1 MGIVRNQSIK
11 NSISF
16 YIGMAIGAINT
27 VIIYPNAFNDHPE
40 YFGLIQILVAYG
52 LVVSTFTT
60 LGIPT
65 TFVRFF
71 PAIKEK
77 GQLYF
82 LSLVTPLLGFVF
94 ALLSYFLFK
103 EQIFEWT
110 NASELLKDNFF
121 YIILLV
127 FFIGFYDVLTAI
139 SRSFLSAATPIF
151 INEVFLKSYSMSVL
165 LLHWF
170 GYVDFTTF
178 LKIYLFG
185 YFLKFAILFVI
196 QWKNDRFSLA
206 FSVNDLKLKEILR
219 FGLFV
224 FIGGASVMIVTRL
237 DMMMIGSMLDLDQV
251 AFYTVAFFMGNAIK
265 VPGNSIGVIS
275 LPLVAKAWE
284 KKDYKEIQTLYTKSS
299 INQLIIGGVLFLC
312 IWLNIDEIFSLLPTK
327 FQGGKW
333 VVFYIAIAQLFS
345 MANGINGTIIVNS
358 KYYKYDLYTNV
369 VLVFVTII
377 TNYLLIPE
385 SSPLSSYGIVGI
397 NGAAF
402 ATAIS
407 VLLFNLIRL
416 ILIKVKMNM
425 HPFSLQTIK
434 TIVLLFAMFFALN
447 FLPNSS
453 YAFADIIWKSVV
465 VVILFILAV
474 MCFNLSE
481 DITAIIKELK
491 AKLLS

>member
-27 VIIYPNAFNDHPE
+27 VIIYPNVFNDHPE
-40 YFGLIQILVAYG
+40 HFGLIQILIACAI
-52 LVVSTFTT
+52 VVSVFST
-60 LGIPT
+60 LGIPKI
-65 TFVRFF
+65 FVRFF
-71 PAIKEK
+71 PTIKEK

-82 LSLVTPLLGFVF
+82 LSLITSLLGFAF
-94 ALLSYFLFK
+94 AVLSYFLFK
-103 EQIFEWT
+103 EQIFELL
-110 NASELLKDNFF
+110 NASQLLRDNFF

-127 FFIGFYDVLTAI
+127 FFIGFYDVLTAV

-151 INEVFLKSYSMSVL
+151 INEVFLKVYSMLVL

-170 GYVDFTTF
+170 GYLDFTTF
-178 LKIYLFG
+178 LKAYLFG
-185 YFLKFAILFVI
+185 YFLKFAILFLI

-206 FSVNDLKLKEILR
+206 FSVNDLKLKEILS

-224 FIGGASVMIVTRL
+224 FIGGASVMIVTRI
-237 DMMMIGSMLDLDQV
+237 DMMMIGSMLDLEQV
-251 AFYTVAFFMGNAIK
+251 AFYTVAFFIGNAIK
-265 VPGNSIGVIS
+265 VPGKSIGAIS
-275 LPLVAKAWE
+275 IPLVAKAWG
-284 KKDYKEIQTLYTKSS
+284 KQDYKEIQTLYTKSS

-358 KYYKYDLYTNV
+358 KYYRYDLYTNV
-369 VLVFVTII
+369 ILVFVTIA

-385 SSPLSSYGIVGI
+385 YGID
-397 NGAAF
+397 GAAM

-434 TIVLLFAMFFALN
+434 TILLLFAMFFTLD

-453 YAFADIIWKSVV
+453 YAFVDIIWKSIV
-465 VVILFILAV
+465 VVILFIPAV
-474 MCFNLSE
+474 MYFNLSE
-481 DITAIIKELK
+481 DITAIVKELK
-491 AKLLS
+491 AKLLF

>member
-1 MGIVRNQSIK
+1 
-11 NSISF
+11 
-16 YIGMAIGAINT
+16 
-27 VIIYPNAFNDHPE
+27 
-40 YFGLIQILVAYG
+40 
-52 LVVSTFTT
+52 
-60 LGIPT
+60 
-65 TFVRFF
+65 
-71 PAIKEK
+71 
-77 GQLYF
+77 
-82 LSLVTPLLGFVF
+82 
-94 ALLSYFLFK
+94 LFK
-103 EQIFEWT
+103 EQIFELL
-110 NASELLKDNFF
+110 NASTLLRDNFF

-151 INEVFLKSYSMSVL
+151 INEVFLKVYSMSVL

-185 YFLKFAILFVI
+185 YFLKSAILFLI

-206 FSVNDLKLKEILR
+206 FSVNDLKLKEILN

-224 FIGGASVMIVTRL
+224 FVGGASVMIVTRI
-237 DMMMIGSMLDLDQV
+237 DMMMIGSMLDLEQV
-251 AFYTVAFFMGNAIK
+251 AFYTVAFFIGNAIK
-265 VPGNSIGVIS
+265 VPGKSIGAIS
-275 LPLVAKAWE
+275 IPLVAKAWE
-284 KKDYKEIQTLYTKSS
+284 KKDYKQIQTLYTKSS

-312 IWLNIDEIFSLLPTK
+312 IWLNVDEIFSLLPTK

-358 KYYKYDLYTNV
+358 KYYRYDLYTNV
-369 VLVFVTII
+369 ILVFVTIV

-385 SSPLSSYGIVGI
+385 YGID
-397 NGAAF
+397 GAAM

-416 ILIKVKMNM
+416 ILIKVNMNM
-425 HPFSLQTIK
+425 HPFNLRTIK
-434 TIVLLFAMFFALN
+434 TILLLFVIFFILD

-453 YAFADIIWKSVV
+453 YVFVDIIWKSLVV
-465 VVILFILAV
+465 FILFILAV
-474 MCFNLSE
+474 LYFNLSE
-481 DITAIIKELK
+481 DINKLIIELRK
-491 AKLLS
+491 RFLDND

>member
-16 YIGMAIGAINT
+16 YIGMVIGAINT
-27 VIIYPNAFNDHPE
+27 VIIYPNAFDEYPE
-40 YFGLIQILVAYG
+40 HFGLIQILIAYAI
-52 LVVSTFTT
+52 VVSTFTT
-60 LGIPT
+60 LGVPK
-65 TFVRFF
+65 TFLRFF

-82 LSLVTPLLGFVF
+82 LSLIIPLLGFSF

-103 EQIFEWT
+103 EQIFELL
-110 NASELLKDNFF
+110 NANDNDLLKDNFF

-151 INEVFLKSYSMSVL
+151 INEVFLKFYSMLVL

-185 YFLKFAILFVI
+185 YFLKFAILFLI
-196 QWKNDRFSLA
+196 QWKNDRFSLV
-206 FSVNDLKLKEILR
+206 FSVNNLKLKEILS

-224 FIGGASVMIVTRL
+224 FVGGASVMIVTRI
-237 DMMMIGSMLDLDQV
+237 DMMMIGSMLDLEQV
-251 AFYTVAFFMGNAIK
+251 AFYTVAFFIGNAIK
-265 VPGNSIGVIS
+265 VPGKSIGAIS
-275 LPLVAKAWE
+275 IPLVAKAWE
-284 KKDYKEIQTLYTKSS
+284 KQDYKQIQTLYAKSS

-312 IWLNIDEIFSLLPTK
+312 IWLNIDEIFSLLPAK

-345 MANGINGTIIVNS
+345 MANGVNGTIIVNS
-358 KYYKYDLYTNV
+358 KYYRYDLYTNV
-369 VLVFVTII
+369 ILVFVTIA

-385 SSPLSSYGIVGI
+385 YGID
-397 NGAAF
+397 GAAM

-434 TIVLLFAMFFALN
+434 TILLLFAMFFALN

-453 YAFADIIWKSVV
+453 YAFVDIIWKSIV
-465 VVILFILAV
+465 VVILFIPSV
-474 MCFNLSE
+474 MYFNLSE
-481 DITAIIKELK
+481 DISLMIKELK
-491 AKLLS
+491 ERFLV